1 MNSHQK
7 FNIKKKYGQHFLNN
21 DDVAVK
27 IIKFLKFETHKQV
40 IEIGPGTGFL
50 TKHILEKCNPVLIE
64 IDEEAVN
71 LLKKKF
77 PNIKKIVLGDF
88 LKIDLEKY
96 LEKTTMVIGNFPY
109 NISTQIL
116 FKILKHKND
125 IVTIVGMF
133 QKEVAERICSKPNSK
148 KYGIT
153 SVIIQAYYN
162 CRIILHV
169 ASKNFTPP
177 PKVESSVVEF
187 KRNKTKTLNCNE
199 ENFSQVVKLSFNQR
213 RKKLKNSLKL
223 FSFQKDRNT
232 IELLEKRAEQLN
244 VNDFINLTNK
254 INNEF

>member
-27 IIKFLKFETHKQV
+27 IIKFLKFETYKQV

-77 PNIKKIVLGDF
+77 PDIKKIVLGDF

-96 LEKTTMVIGNFPY
+96 LEKPTIIIGNFPY
-109 NISTQIL
+109 NISTQII
-116 FKILKHKND
+116 FKILKYKDD
-125 IVTIVGMF
+125 IQTIVGMF

-148 KYGIT
+148 KYGII
-153 SVIIQAYYN
+153 SVFIQAYYN
-162 CRIILHV
+162 CNVILNV
-169 ASKNFTPP
+169 SNKNFTPP

-187 KRNKTKTLNCNE
+187 KRNTIKTLNCDE
-199 ENFSQVVKLSFNQR
+199 ETFFKVVKMSFNQR
-213 RKKLKNSLKL
+213 RKKIKNSLKI
-223 FSFQKDRNT
+223 FSFQTEKNI
-232 IELLEKRAEQLN
+232 IELLEKRAEQLK
-244 VNDFINLTNK
+244 VDDFINLTNK
-254 INNEF
+254 IIK

>member
-27 IIKFLKFETHKQV
+27 IIKFLKFETYKQV

-77 PNIKKIVLGDF
+77 PDIKKIVLGDF

-96 LEKTTMVIGNFPY
+96 LEKPTIIIGNFPY
-109 NISTQIL
+109 NISTQII
-116 FKILKHKND
+116 FKILKYKDD
-125 IVTIVGMF
+125 IQTIVGMF

-148 KYGIT
+148 KYGII
-153 SVIIQAYYN
+153 SVFIQAYYN
-162 CRIILHV
+162 CNVILNV
-169 ASKNFTPP
+169 SNKNFTPP

-187 KRNKTKTLNCNE
+187 KRNTIKTLNCDE
-199 ENFSQVVKLSFNQR
+199 KTFFKVVKMSFNQR
-213 RKKLKNSLKL
+213 RKKIKNSLKI
-223 FSFQKDRNT
+223 FSFQTEKNI
-232 IELLEKRAEQLN
+232 IELLEKRAEQLK
-244 VNDFINLTNK
+244 VDDFINLTNK
-254 INNEF
+254 IIK